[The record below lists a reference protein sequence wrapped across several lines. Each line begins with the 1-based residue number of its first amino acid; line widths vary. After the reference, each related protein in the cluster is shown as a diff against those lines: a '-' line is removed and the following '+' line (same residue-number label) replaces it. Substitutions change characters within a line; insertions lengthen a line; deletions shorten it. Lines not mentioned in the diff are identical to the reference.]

1 VWERTWLTLDLGLQ
15 ATTLIMRS
23 ESQLDALKEL
33 AQNFPRYS
41 AALARK
47 VTVDTHIASEVGRNI
62 NYGGKVPKGV
72 WLNGRALKENELS
85 AFG

>member
-1 VWERTWLTLDLGLQ
+1 MG
-15 ATTLIMRS
+15 S
-23 ESQLDALKEL
+23 ESPSAALKEL
-33 AQNFPRYS
+33 SQNFPRYS

-47 VTVDTHIASEVGRNI
+47 VKVDPVIEAEIDRNL

-72 WLNGRALKENELS
+72 WLNGRALKESELT